1 MVSLASLVPILR
13 ATPVTSSLGA
23 FAAMQAI
30 EAALAP
36 AGQPADGVGWF
47 NRLYMAVTESVAKPG
62 TSAFEHPEYIEQLDV
77 AFANLYFSALSAFL
91 ANVPE
96 VPRAWWPL
104 LVGRERSDVAP
115 IQFAFAGMNAHI
127 NRDLPVALASLWRD
141 PNAHLPSREAQ
152 QADYTRVNQ
161 LLTSIETEVKGWF
174 LNGKWQQVDAA
185 FHGVDDVVAS
195 FSIAEARQGAW
206 VQAEALAA
214 LGAVSSSLQA
224 RYLEALDGVV
234 GLAGRGLLVRTRF

>member
-1 MVSLASLVPILR
+1 
-13 ATPVTSSLGA
+13 LGA

-30 EAALAP
+30 ELALAP
-36 AGQPADGVGWF
+36 AGQPTDGVAWF
-47 NRLYMAVTESVAKPG
+47 NRLYLAVTESVAKPG
-62 TSAFEHPEYIEQLDV
+62 AAVAFAHPEYIEQLDV

-91 ANVPE
+91 ANLPE

-104 LVGRERSDVAP
+104 FTGRERADVAP

-152 QADYTRVNQ
+152 QADYTRMNQ
-161 LLTSIETEVKGWF
+161 VLASIETEVKGWF

-185 FHGVDDVVAS
+185 FHGADDVVAG
-195 FSIAEARQGAW
+195 FSVAEARQGAW
-206 VQAEALAA
+206 VQAEVLAE
-214 LGAVSSSLQA
+214 LGVASSSLEA

-234 GLAGRGLLVRTRF
+234 GLAGRGLLVGTRVA